1 MAARLTLASTI
12 KLTPYTLSRLID
24 RPLYRKEEN
33 LINKPQPNIILQ
45 LLLGQST
52 KSITLGELVD
62 YIDGDETLKQEL
74 EITYSTEAAI
84 RFNIKKL
91 EEANFLVVE

>member
-1 MAARLTLASTI
+1 MAARLTLDSVI
-12 KLTPYTLSRLID
+12 KLSPYTLSRLID
-24 RPLYRKEEN
+24 RPLFRKEEN

-45 LLLGQST
+45 LLLSQSN

-62 YIDGDETLKQEL
+62 YIERDETLKEEL
-74 EITYSTEAAI
+74 EITYSTETSL
-84 RFNIKKL
+84 RFHIKKL